1 VAVNSTKIPAV
12 GKVPTGLEASMR
24 QFLDSIKEALEVRL
38 GQRGDK
44 LDRAV
49 TLRELHHGGV
59 VHLVDGKT
67 VYQADDQPSSV
78 GFVGAAAVV
87 QYNQRPPPAPTNL
100 NAGGSLSHI
109 LLEWDRPRYDNHAY
123 TEIWRAAVDD
133 RSSAV
138 LLGQSSHT
146 LYADAVD
153 PDSVYYY
160 WARFISTSS
169 VEGQWSSLAG
179 IRGETGLI
187 PGEKIKTLSA
197 DKISTTSLSAFSAN
211 LGTVTAG
218 RMESASGKFV
228 VDLTNEFVEVYQGDT
243 LRVRIGR
250 L

>member
-1 VAVNSTKIPAV
+1 MVAKTTKIPAI
-12 GKVPTGLEASMR
+12 GKIPTGLEASMR
-24 QFLDSIKEALEVRL
+24 HFLGSIKEALEVRL

-49 TLRELHHGGV
+49 TLRELYQGGV
-59 VHLVDGKT
+59 VHLIDGKSIHR
-67 VYQADDQPSSV
+67 ADDKTSGV
-78 GFVGAAAVV
+78 GFQSAADAV
-87 QYNQRPPPAPTNL
+87 QYNQTPPPAPTNL
-100 NAGGSLSHI
+100 TATGSLSHI
-109 LLEWDRPRYDNHAY
+109 LLEWDRPRYSNHAY
-123 TEIWRAAVDD
+123 TEIWRSTVDE

-146 LYADAVD
+146 LYTDAVD
-153 PDSVYYY
+153 PDSTYYY

-243 LRVRIGR
+243 LRVRIGK